1 MPSVTVGRWN
11 SADIE
16 VYYED
21 HGVGQPV
28 VPIYGDPLH
37 GRGGDKQVLAR
48 GRRGV
53 ALGCLAGRVGGA
65 AVDAV

>member
-28 VPIYGDPLH
+28 VLIYGDPL
-37 GRGGDKQVLAR
+37 
-48 GRRGV
+48 RRGCCV
-53 ALGCLAGRVGGA
+53 VPG
-65 AVDAV
+65 